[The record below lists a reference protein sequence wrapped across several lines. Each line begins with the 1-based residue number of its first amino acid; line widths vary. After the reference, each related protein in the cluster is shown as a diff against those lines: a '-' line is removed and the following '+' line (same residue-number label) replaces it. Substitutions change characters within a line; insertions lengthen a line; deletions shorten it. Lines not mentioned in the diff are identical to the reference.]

1 MYAVGVSDHV
11 MIAHSLKGAVFGPAQ
26 RLHGATYEVRV
37 EVQAAALDADGIVLD
52 IGRLTDAVREALA
65 PLAYRNLDEVDEFG
79 GRNTTTEVLCAYV
92 HLRLCELLGE
102 LPGAELLV
110 TLVETPTAW
119 GRYQGPLA

>member
-37 EVQAAALDADGIVLD
+37 EVQAAALDVDGIVLD

-92 HLRLCELLGE
+92 HRRLCELLGE
-102 LPGAELLV
+102 RPGAELLV

>member
-92 HLRLCELLGE
+92 HRRLGELLGE
-102 LPGAELLV
+102 RPGAELLV